1 MGEEQ
6 NLEKE
11 KDFIDYEKIDK
22 VAIPYIDEQ
31 HRFFLRLIAEFYEFQ
46 NKNSENL
53 NEAFKVFIKK
63 FVELVRVHFIDEEH
77 ILERISY
84 PECAGHRLEH
94 ENFIKKILEAVKKF
108 DTEKDFVFDEF
119 VHFLRDWV
127 LNHISSWDIKYAEY
141 IRLFKKSAS

>member
-6 NLEKE
+6 TLEKE
-11 KDFIDYEKIDK
+11 KNFINYEEIEL
-22 VAIPYIDEQ
+22 VAIPHIDEQ
-31 HRFFLRLIAEFYEFQ
+31 HRLFLKLTAEFYEFQ

-53 NEAFKVFIKK
+53 NESFKVFIKK
-63 FVELVRVHFIDEEH
+63 FVELIKIHFLDEEH

-84 PECAGHRLEH
+84 PEYVEHRLEH

-108 DTEKDFVFDEF
+108 DTGKDFVFNEF

-127 LNHISSWDIKYAEY
+127 LNHISLWDIKYAEY
-141 IRLFKKSAS
+141 ISFLKKSAG

>member
-6 NLEKE
+6 TFEKE
-11 KDFIDYEKIDK
+11 ENFIDYEEIEL

-31 HRFFLRLIAEFYEFQ
+31 HRAFLKLMAEFYEFQ
-46 NKNSENL
+46 NKNTENL
-53 NEAFKVFIKK
+53 NENFKIFIKK
-63 FVELVRVHFIDEEH
+63 FVELIRVHFIDEEH

-84 PECAGHRLEH
+84 PECVEHRLEH

-127 LNHISSWDIKYAEY
+127 LNHISLWDIKYAEY
-141 IRLFKKSAS
+141 IRLFKKSS